1 MIEYAYTCHRGLTRE
16 DNEDNFWCRGRILEE
31 GTTDLQEIRAGR
43 VHQMHVPCF
52 AVFDGM
58 GGASGRG
65 TEASRL
71 AAQTFGECYKMLDRK
86 RTQVPMKRFME
97 SACGVLNQ
105 FLYENDLKSSEEDR
119 PEIDSGSV
127 SEVHP
132 EVGSEAIS
140 EDRPETGSEAVSE
153 VHPKVGSEA
162 ASKDRPEAVLSARSE
177 RDRKKKKE
185 DYSESGS
192 AHSGSENRS
201 EEKLNNDQEKEAV
214 SDSEHHSTDAS
225 NNLSENDSEK
235 NNPENASN
243 APSPFGC
250 TGAFL
255 GFWQD
260 YACACNVGDSRV
272 YLNADRKTVRLS
284 VDHTSKETDANG
296 KKKLTQYFGMDK
308 DPHVLKPDIVRGRCH
323 KEDVY
328 LLCSNGLTDA
338 VSEREIGRIL
348 TQQEDPALCVRE
360 LLRAALAKKK
370 SENITIIVC
379 RVD

>member
-1 MIEYAYTCHRGLTRE
+1 MIEYAYTCHRGMARE
-16 DNEDNFWCRGRILEE
+16 DNEDNFWCRGRFLEE

-58 GGASGRG
+58 GGADGRG
-65 TEASRL
+65 AEASRL

-86 RTQVPMKRFME
+86 QTQVPMKRFLE

-105 FLYENDLKSSEEDR
+105 FLYENGLKSSKEE
-119 PEIDSGSV
+119 
-127 SEVHP
+127 
-132 EVGSEAIS
+132 
-140 EDRPETGSEAVSE
+140 
-153 VHPKVGSEA
+153 
-162 ASKDRPEAVLSARSE
+162 RSE
-177 RDRKKKKE
+177 N
-185 DYSESGS
+185 S
-192 AHSGSENRS
+192 S
-201 EEKLNNDQEKEAV
+201 EEKLNNGLENEAV
-214 SDSEHHSTDAS
+214 SDSEHPSTDAL
-225 NNLSENDSEK
+225 NNLPENDSER
-235 NNPENASN
+235 NDPENASN
-243 APSPFGC
+243 ALSPFGC

-260 YACACNVGDSRV
+260 YACACNVGDSRI

-284 VDHTSKETDANG
+284 IDHTSKEADANG

-308 DPHVLKPDIVRGRCH
+308 DPHVLTPDIVRGRCH

>member
-58 GGASGRG
+58 GGAEGRG
-65 TEASRL
+65 AEASRL

-105 FLYENDLKSSEEDR
+105 FLYENDLKSSLEDNS
-119 PEIDSGSV
+119 EIDSTTASQD
-127 SEVHP
+127 HP
-132 EVGSEAIS
+132 DLNSAKEPENDLQGKNPETSLEKGDSQTSHAGEGDSAVYIS
-140 EDRPETGSEAVSE
+140 EST
-153 VHPKVGSEA
+153 
-162 ASKDRPEAVLSARSE
+162 
-177 RDRKKKKE
+177 
-185 DYSESGS
+185 SESDFKKS
-192 AHSGSENRS
+192 SGEN
-201 EEKLNNDQEKEAV
+201 EAGNKSV
-214 SDSEHHSTDAS
+214 
-225 NNLSENDSEK
+225 L
-235 NNPENASN
+235 
-243 APSPFGC
+243 FGC
-250 TGAFL
+250 AGAFL